1 MEISEAIEERKR
13 QIKTLQTEIDA
24 LLLAADILKGSAKT
38 DKPKSQPDMAYA
50 ILEEVGK
57 PMHVTQIAD
66 QIKRLFKTHIKS
78 NNLGVMLFRYAKR
91 GKKFYKSEEKP
102 NTYGLLKWQRISE
115 RLDSSKGYDI
125 DAVVA

>member
-1 MEISEAIEERKR
+1 
-13 QIKTLQTEIDA
+13 
-24 LLLAADILKGSAKT
+24 
-38 DKPKSQPDMAYA
+38 
-50 ILEEVGK
+50 
-57 PMHVTQIAD
+57 
-66 QIKRLFKTHIKS
+66 
-78 NNLGVMLFRYAKR
+78 MLFRYAKR